1 MPDSLRID
9 LIIVQSNESAYKYN
23 QSGGDNRNPLYAYWK
38 YNKPSVILKDEKG
51 KVIEPNKGGQ
61 AVYEGSISEDN
72 GNSWKSMDMQWDAAL
87 AVLDRSLLSFF
98 FKYALI
104 VSVRTS
110 VRMSG
115 AASLSLP
122 VPMLSLSFI
131 LISISLSLSVAA
143 AKGRFS
149 P

>member
-1 MPDSLRID
+1 MCIRDRNVESAD

-87 AVLDRSLLSFF
+87 AVLDHAYTNN
-98 FKYALI
+98 KATI
-104 VSVRTS
+104 V
-110 VRMSG
+110 
-115 AASLSLP
+115 ASEKMCIRDSQ
-122 VPMLSLSFI
+122 
-131 LISISLSLSVAA
+131 
-143 AKGRFS
+143 
-149 P
+149 